1 MIWGVFVTV
10 VLTVLVAALLN
21 KVGPLDHPRPRSAH
35 QWPTATAGGLAVIA
49 GTLGGLFVFLLADSP
64 DPGLGRLPWVLAG
77 GVLIAFLG
85 AIDDVYDFSPVI
97 KLVTQIVVSLA
108 FCSLVARVE
117 ILPIGPGVQLDLGPI
132 LGVLGTSLWLVVMMN
147 AYNFMDGSDGLAV
160 GVQSIGLFTL
170 SLINPDRPIIAFA
183 LLAAAVANIVFL
195 PFNHPGK
202 RLFQGDCGALFS
214 SFLIAGAT
222 VLQATG
228 PNPMGSLYLGVF
240 VAAPCLTDVL
250 LTLLT
255 RARAGRRLLQ
265 AHNEHLYQRWLR
277 VEGRSVGGLAWRM
290 WGLTALCAAIGFVVE
305 RSHPELSLIV
315 LLGVIA
321 ALCGLWVLMNR
332 QVEPIARMPETA
344 TPAG

>member
-1 MIWGVFVTV
+1 MIWGVSVAV
-10 VLTVLVAALLN
+10 AMTVLVAALLN
-21 KVGPLDHPRPRSAH
+21 KVGPLDQPRPRSAH

-49 GTLGGLFVFLLADSP
+49 GTMSGLIVFLLVDNP
-64 DPGLGRLPWVLAG
+64 PPGLGRLPWVLTG
-77 GVLIAFLG
+77 GALIAFLG
-85 AIDDVYDFSPVI
+85 AVDDVYDFSPLI
-97 KLVTQIVVSLA
+97 KLITQIVVSVT

-117 ILPIGPGVQLDLGPI
+117 VLPIAPGANLDLGPI

-170 SLINPDRPIIAFA
+170 SLVNPDRPILAFA

-214 SFLIAGAT
+214 AFLIAAAT
-222 VLQATG
+222 VLHATG

-240 VAAPCLTDVL
+240 VAAPFLTDVL
-250 LTLLT
+250 LTLLA
-255 RARAGRRLLQ
+255 RARAGRQLFR

-277 VEGRSVGGLAWRM
+277 TEGRTVSGLAWRM
-290 WGLTALCAAIGFVVE
+290 WGLSAFCAALGFFVE
-305 RSHPELSLIV
+305 RTAPDWSLAV
-315 LLGVIA
+315 LLTLIA
-321 ALCGLWVLMNR
+321 VLSALWFHMNR
-332 QVEPIARMPETA
+332 TVEPILPLPEAA

>member
-10 VLTVLVAALLN
+10 VLTVIVAALLN

-35 QWPTATAGGLAVIA
+35 HWPTATAGGLAVIA
-49 GTLGGLFVFLLADSP
+49 GTMAGLVVFLLVDNPPA
-64 DPGLGRLPWVLAG
+64 GLGRMPWVLAG
-77 GVLIAFLG
+77 GALIAFLG
-85 AIDDVYDFSPVI
+85 AIDDVYDFSPLI
-97 KLVTQIVVSLA
+97 KLIVQVVVSVS

-117 ILPIGPGVQLDLGPI
+117 VLPLAPGAQADLGPI
-132 LGVLGTSLWLVVMMN
+132 IGVIGTSLWLVVMMN

-170 SLINPDRPIIAFA
+170 SLVNPDRPITAFV

-214 SFLIAGAT
+214 SFLIAAAT

-240 VAAPCLTDVL
+240 VAAPFLTDVL
-250 LTLLT
+250 LTLLA
-255 RARAGRRLLQ
+255 RARAGRRLFQ

-277 VEGRSVGGLAWRM
+277 AEGRTAGGLAWRM
-290 WGLTALCAAIGFVVE
+290 WALTAVCAALGFIVE
-305 RSHPELSLIV
+305 RTQSDWSLAV
-315 LLGVIA
+315 LLVLFGVLA
-321 ALCGLWVLMNR
+321 GLWFNMNR
-332 QVEPIARMPETA
+332 SVEPIAPQSEA